1 MLFFTLLGKGIPEP
15 DELVTEFSQVFLHRK
30 AAFLK
35 NAITLF
41 DYFIDQI
48 LCRQKEIDRNPGLL
62 SSLDKGLPEEA
73 ETIPDTVVIH
83 KPGLLQV
90 RRNTICFN
98 TEKILKDLRVFAFT
112 EHVLV
117 MSIGI
122 HFFKFGRD
130 NTTGPENDNMIA

>member
-1 MLFFTLLGKGIPEP
+1 MLFFILLWKGIPEP
-15 DELVTEFSQVFLHRK
+15 DKLVTEFSQVFLHRK

-35 NAITLF
+35 NAISLF

-48 LCRQKEIDRNPGLL
+48 PRGKHDIDRNPGLL
-62 SSLDKGLPEEA
+62 RSPDKGFPEEA
-73 ETIPDTVVIH
+73 ETIPDTVVVN
-83 KPGLLQV
+83 KSGLIQV

-98 TEKILKDLRVFAFT
+98 TEKILQDLRVFAFT
-112 EHVLV
+112 EHVMV